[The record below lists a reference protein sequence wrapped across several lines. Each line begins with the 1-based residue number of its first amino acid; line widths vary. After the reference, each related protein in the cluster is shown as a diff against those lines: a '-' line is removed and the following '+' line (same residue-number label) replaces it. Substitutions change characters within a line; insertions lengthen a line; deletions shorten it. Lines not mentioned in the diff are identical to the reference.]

1 MADGYD
7 VVVIGA
13 GFAGLIAARD
23 LSTQGHRVL
32 LLEARDRVGGRTYTG
47 EAFGRQVEFGGTYV
61 HWTQPNMWH
70 ELERHNIPLAVPLEP
85 RTVYWLADGAT
96 HYGTPEE
103 YATALDP
110 LMGRFFADA
119 RAQFPLPFDVNVVD
133 TSAVENETIE
143 KRMTSLD
150 LSAYERDLL
159 DGAIASLVTNHKEHG
174 VAQLLCSAATYF
186 GSYAAFF
193 ETAGV
198 WPIEGGTKRLV
209 DAIVAESNAETRLS
223 TPVASVHD
231 DDAGVT
237 VTTRSGEQIRALQ
250 AVIAV
255 PLNTLGDMT
264 ITPDV
269 PPPARAMIDQKNP
282 IMASKIWV
290 RAKGELEPFQALA
303 PVGKNPINAA
313 RVEYHAD
320 GDTFIMCLCS
330 DASAIDAADQDAVQA
345 ALRAFVPDIEVI
357 DTASHDWA
365 TDEFSKGGWM
375 MHRPGHFTRGAP
387 LLRTPHGRIHF
398 AGSDIA
404 GIEAGAIEGAMSS
417 GASAARNVVAALTNG
432 RNAPPEANPPVGESE

>member
-1 MADGYD
+1 MAETYD

-23 LSTQGHRVL
+23 LSVTGRSVL
-32 LLEARDRVGGRTYTG
+32 LLEARDRIGGRTYTG
-47 EAFGRQVEFGGTYV
+47 EAFDRPVEFGGAYV
-61 HWTQPNMWH
+61 HWTQPTMWH

-85 RTVYWLADGAT
+85 QTVYWLADGAT
-96 HYGTPEE
+96 HAGTPDD
-103 YATALDP
+103 YATAVDP
-110 LMGRFFADA
+110 LMSRFFADA
-119 RAQFPLPFDVNVVD
+119 RVQFPLPFDVNAVD
-133 TSAVENETIE
+133 ASAIESETLE
-143 KRMTSLD
+143 DRMASLE

-159 DGAIASLVTNHKEHG
+159 DGAIASLVTANREHG
-174 VAQLLCSAATYF
+174 VAQFLCSAATYF

-198 WPIEGGTKRLV
+198 WPIEGGTKRLI
-209 DAIVAESNAETRLS
+209 DAIAAESNALLRLS
-223 TPVASVHD
+223 TPVASVD
-231 DDAGVT
+231 DDGESVT
-237 VTTRSGEQIRALQ
+237 VTTRAGEKLRTRA

-255 PLNTLGDMT
+255 PLNTLGEIT

-269 PPPARAMIDQKNP
+269 PPAARTMIDQKNP

-290 RAKGELEPFQALA
+290 RAKGELAPFQAVA

-330 DASAIDAADQDAVQA
+330 VAAAIDAADRDAVQA
-345 ALRAFVPDIEVI
+345 ALRTFVPDIEVLN
-357 DTASHDWA
+357 TASHDWA

-375 MHRPGHFTRGAP
+375 VHRPGHFTNGAP
-387 LLRTPHGRIHF
+387 LLRRPHGRIHF

-404 GIEAGAIEGAMSS
+404 GMEAGAIEGAMST
-417 GASAARNVVAALTNG
+417 GASAARTVVAALDD
-432 RNAPPEANPPVGESE
+432 RP